1 MIKDIKTNLKS
12 ILRDPVTILALLIT
26 IVLFLSTAQL
36 SIFDDD
42 IEGIREIYLMTNATH
57 FAGNLA
63 MNIVFVPIWFL
74 SFVFMGV
81 VIAGNIFKDRRNNMF
96 DIVRARN
103 VSFLRY
109 YISKLISFY
118 IIAVVFCASISI
130 VWCAVYFIVWMPPE
144 PNFDVGLFFLK
155 FFKNM
160 LLGYSSMLLKVIGFP
175 IFLSALTGVP
185 AVGAI
190 FNAIYYFLRLVLGDP
205 ESYMNMFVHT
215 DPGAMQRYAN
225 KLVQPEPSILVPFA
239 SDANIALLWQVGMG
253 AALLVSSYFLL
264 KRRFKEV

>member
-1 MIKDIKTNLKS
+1 MIKDIKTNLKT
-12 ILRDPVTILALLIT
+12 IIRDPVTLLALFIT
-26 IVLFLSTAQL
+26 IALFLSTSQL
-36 SIFDDD
+36 TIWMDYTPDMFLD
-42 IEGIREIYLMTNATH
+42 ENATG
-57 FAGNLA
+57 FAGVLV
-63 MNIVFVPIWFL
+63 MNIVFSPIRYLAFI
-74 SFVFMGV
+74 FMGV
-81 VIAGNIFKDRRNNMF
+81 IVAANIFKDRRNTVF
-96 DIVRARN
+96 DIIRARN

-109 YISKLISFY
+109 YLSKLFSFY

-130 VWCAVYFIVWMPPE
+130 LWCTAYFILWMPPE

-190 FNAIYYFLRLVLGDP
+190 FNAVYYFLRLVLGDP

-239 SDANIALLWQVGMG
+239 SDANIALLWQVGISATM
-253 AALLVSSYFLL
+253 LVISYFLL

>member
-1 MIKDIKTNLKS
+1 MMIKDIKTNLKT
-12 ILRDPVTILALLIT
+12 IIRDPVTILALLIT
-26 IVLFLSTAQL
+26 IVLFFSTSQLTIWMDYTPDIFLAINAQSYAGVL
-36 SIFDDD
+36 VMNLIF
-42 IEGIREIYLMTNATH
+42 GPIRFMA
-57 FAGNLA
+57 
-63 MNIVFVPIWFL
+63 
-74 SFVFMGV
+74 FVFMGV
-81 VIAGNIFKDRRNNMF
+81 VIAGNIFKDKRNSVF
-96 DIVRARN
+96 DIFIAKD

-109 YISKLISFY
+109 YISKIISFY
-118 IIAVVFCASISI
+118 IIAVIFCASISI
-130 VWCAVYFIVWMPPE
+130 VWCAAYFILWMPSE

-185 AVGAI
+185 AVGAV
-190 FNAIYYFLRLVLGDP
+190 FSAIYYFLRLVLGDP

-239 SDANIALLWQVGMG
+239 SDANIALLWQIGMG
-253 AALLVSSYFLL
+253 IALLVSSYFLL
-264 KRRFKEV
+264 KWRFKKD

>member
-1 MIKDIKTNLKS
+1 MIKDIKTNIKT
-12 ILRDPVTILALLIT
+12 IVRDPVTILALLIT
-26 IVLFLSTAQL
+26 IVLFLSTSQL
-36 SIFDDD
+36 TIWMDYTPDMFLD
-42 IEGIREIYLMTNATH
+42 ENATG
-57 FAGNLA
+57 FAGVLV
-63 MNIVFVPIWFL
+63 MNIVFSPIRYLAFI
-74 SFVFMGV
+74 FMGV
-81 VIAGNIFKDRRNNMF
+81 IVAANIFKDRRNTMF
-96 DIVRARN
+96 DIIRARN

-130 VWCAVYFIVWMPPE
+130 LWCTAYFILWMPPE

-160 LLGYSSMLLKVIGFP
+160 LLGYSSCLLKAVGFP

-190 FNAIYYFLRLVLGDP
+190 FNAVYYFLRLIWGDP

-215 DPGAMQRYAN
+215 DPHAMQRYAN

-253 AALLVSSYFLL
+253 IALLVSSYFLL
-264 KRRFKEV
+264 KWRFKKN